1 MKTVEVF
8 DEENSIIV
16 DDEYDTT
23 DFNFL
28 PEEKKFTVE
37 SSVKDDYFRN
47 TQTFEYKISAD
58 PLEIYVRLLE
68 SGSSSTDG
76 RQNDVKDGVVLE
88 SAIMETPHYKNAIY
102 KAKEH
107 IEELKKQIEWSKVDI
122 FGHYET
128 NLYILS
134 KHQEIISKEDYRK
147 FLRQSIERV
156 KLGVS
161 NVEEAIKNDTHGL
174 QIITGDYGKSIW
186 YPDSESEKKGSEEY
200 WNLPEE
206 KREESKYGK
215 KLEYVE
221 KFNESL
227 FKKDSPKY
235 VGISDLEFK
244 NSKALVEYIENLLE
258 KKETVSAKKEGTVSQ
273 EGKQTNKTIS
283 VLIYLLTVFFI
294 ILKLTDSVDW
304 NWFAVISPVL
314 IWEGFG
320 FVLGFL
326 KALAK

>member
-16 DDEYDTT
+16 DDQYDTT
-23 DFNFL
+23 DFTFL
-28 PEEKKFTVE
+28 PEEKKFKVE

-47 TQTFEYKISAD
+47 TQTFEYKISTD
-58 PLEIYVRLLE
+58 PLEISVRLLE

-88 SAIMETPHYKNAIY
+88 SEIMETPYYKNAIY

-107 IEELKKQIEWSKVDI
+107 VEELKKQIEWSKVDI

-134 KHQEIISKEDYRK
+134 KHPEIISKEDYRK

-174 QIITGDYGKSIW
+174 QIVTGDYGKSIW
-186 YPDSESEKKGSEEY
+186 YADNEEDKKERDEY
-200 WNLPEE
+200 YELPEAE
-206 KREESKYGK
+206 QDKSEYGK
-215 KLEYVE
+215 KLKYVE

-235 VGISDLEFK
+235 VGISDLEFR

-258 KKETVSAKKEGTVSQ
+258 KKETISAKKVDTASQ
-273 EGKQTNKTIS
+273 DGNQTNKTIS